1 MNNPIIQ
8 HLLIAALTA
17 VLSVTMAAAE
27 PYSPPPNDPFQP
39 LIEDIDKNVAPA
51 TTPLQAVNIKGNK
64 GETTK
69 AITGGSEVVKDVK
82 YFAPPDGSPLKN
94 NVRVQH
100 VTFKSVPVY
109 KDGEYHDD
117 TVVYAQI
124 AMPADAAP
132 GKKLPGLLFLHGG
145 GGFAQSSSLYS
156 RVVQW
161 AAAGYV
167 VVACDL
173 PGIAS
178 PDPSDASSGTW
189 RSVPYPNIIRFTVTP
204 DVKASWIYTAEA
216 TALKAFA
223 LLKSQPNVDPSKIGI
238 VGVSWG
244 GYSTTMLC
252 GLLGDRVAAGFS
264 VFGSGFYEEDS
275 AFQMSLLPATS
286 AYMFKNDPAGF
297 EKWKRDGIAKW
308 LTYLDAG
315 RRAGGI
321 KSHFYIAASANDH
334 FFRPPAVGKTIKTI
348 TNASSLNFQFS
359 PNSQPDPN
367 DTNPAHDI
375 GYYCIKSSHN
385 ILTPGGSV
393 VPPTFS
399 QPAVGRGWCPME
411 AVYFD
416 YLLKGV
422 GAPLS
427 TIKLAGNPKPDG
439 QRNLQINF
447 AVTADPSVKL
457 DAPKLYYSVHTSK
470 DTWEKRNWISLDAP
484 IKETGSSGKTHS
496 YSVVLPA
503 GIAAQNVDWYVLVS
517 DTRGAWAT
525 TVTTPV
531 YNTADSPK

>member
-1 MNNPIIQ
+1 MTRP
-8 HLLIAALTA
+8 LLIAALAA
-17 VLSVTMAAAE
+17 VLSLNMACAE

-39 LIEDIDKNVAPA
+39 LIEDIDKNVAPV
-51 TTPLQAVNIKGNK
+51 TTPANAVIIKGNK
-64 GETTK
+64 GETIK

-82 YFAPPDGSPLKN
+82 YFMPPDGEPLKN
-94 NVRVQH
+94 NVRISH
-100 VTFKSVPVY
+100 VTFKSAPVY

-117 TVVYAQI
+117 TIVYAMI
-124 AMPADAAP
+124 AMPANAAP
-132 GKKLPGLLFLHGG
+132 GDKLPGLLFLHGG
-145 GGFAQSSSLYS
+145 GYFAQNNSMYS

-178 PDPSDASSGTW
+178 PEFADVASGTW
-189 RSVPYPNIIRFTVTP
+189 RSVPYANISRFTVTP
-204 DVKASWIYTAEA
+204 DIKASWLYTAEA

-223 LLKSQPNVDPSKIGI
+223 LLKSQPEVDPSKIGI
-238 VGVSWG
+238 VGISWG
-244 GYSTTMLC
+244 GYSTVMLS

-264 VFGSGFYEEDS
+264 VFGSGFYDEDS
-275 AFQMSLLPATS
+275 AWKPYFLSPPPA
-286 AYMFKNDPAGF
+286 YLFKNDPAGLQQW
-297 EKWKRDGIAKW
+297 ETEGAKQW

-321 KSHFYIAASANDH
+321 KAHFYLASPANDH
-334 FFRPPAVGKTIKTI
+334 FFRPPAVVKTLRAI
-348 TNASSLNFQFS
+348 TNAASLNFQFS
-359 PNSQPDPN
+359 PNSQLDPK

-385 ILTPGGSV
+385 ILTPGGNV
-393 VPPTFS
+393 VPPAFS
-399 QPAVGRGWCPME
+399 QPAVGRGMLPME

-427 TIKLAGNPKPDG
+427 TIKLADNPKPDA
-439 QRNLQINF
+439 QKNLEINF

-457 DAPKLYYSVHTSK
+457 DAPKLYYSVHTDD

-484 IKETGSSGKTHS
+484 MKDTGTNGNTHS
-496 YSVVLPA
+496 YSVTLPA
-503 GIAAQNVDWYVLVS
+503 GIVGQNVDWYVLVS

-531 YNTADSPK
+531 YNTAETPK